1 VTKKVTRKIN
11 ADLVEI
17 LFESNPGDE
26 HLDWSKLDDVHIS
39 NGRWE
44 SWNWLILED
53 PQGLLWAVPYG
64 LGLTENQD
72 NTYPWK
78 GDGWCPTPP
87 ETVTAF
93 QVVPRTKV
101 VIEYEVWDA
110 DEAP

>member
-17 LFESNPGDE
+17 LF
-26 HLDWSKLDDVHIS
+26 
-39 NGRWE
+39 
-44 SWNWLILED
+44 
-53 PQGLLWAVPYG
+53 
-64 LGLTENQD
+64 QD